1 MIGWEKRVLLRHYL
15 AQGVTKA
22 VIAERLGINRR
33 TINHWISKGDLDRD
47 VDATVP
53 RYGPRPA
60 VPTKLDP
67 FKPIIETRLKALP
80 ELSAVRLLEE
90 IRAAGYTG
98 GYTQLKEY
106 VRKIRPRETEA
117 VVRFETPPGHQ
128 AQVDFADFRLP
139 WGKRYAL
146 LVVLGY
152 SRLLW
157 LRFFARKDMAALLA
171 GLEQAFAFFGGVPR
185 ELLFDQMRSVITNDE
200 RLDGRRLVHNA
211 EFLRFSAHWSF
222 TPRACRPYRAKTK
235 GKVGR
240 PVSYVRGN
248 FFYGREFL
256 NDADLQMALRAWVV
270 EGIEPPP
277 SRYPRLSD
285 GTLVPADEVR
295 FPNIPGVRYTAQYN
309 HKFMNDFSVL
319 PPRHVP
325 GAEYG
330 VLVPQVDEDGNDM
343 AGVRSASLR
352 TATATFTGWNP
363 RAEGY
368 MEGFTCAIDGS
379 YFPFATKGAGRGDDP
394 RPSLEERYGTHAG
407 YVEAFREGAA
417 ELLQE
422 GFLLQE
428 DYDRLVAEAEQ
439 MDLGLPAERSGLRSS
454 KDAEGATPSSK
465 TSSGVTGN
473 RDARGSATSGASVC
487 CRWGARDETPSSRR
501 TNRRGLPAP
510 ARRDGFDVG
519 SSVGT
524 PGFEP
529 GTPCKKAEGVGFEP
543 TWACTRRF
551 SRPVH

>member
-15 AQGVTKA
+15 AQGLTKA

-33 TINHWISKGDLDRD
+33 TINRWISKGDLDRD

-60 VPTKLDP
+60 VPTKLDL

-185 ELLFDQMRSVITNDE
+185 ELLFDQMHSVITKDE

-211 EFLRFSAHWSF
+211 EFLRFSTHWSF

-235 GKVGR
+235 GKAWCSPDDR
-240 PVSYVRGN
+240 P
-248 FFYGREFL
+248 L
-256 NDADLQMALRAWVV
+256 A
-270 EGIEPPP
+270 
-277 SRYPRLSD
+277 
-285 GTLVPADEVR
+285 TLC
-295 FPNIPGVRYTAQYN
+295 
-309 HKFMNDFSVL
+309 H
-319 PPRHVP
+319 
-325 GAEYG
+325 
-330 VLVPQVDEDGNDM
+330 
-343 AGVRSASLR
+343 
-352 TATATFTGWNP
+352 
-363 RAEGY
+363 
-368 MEGFTCAIDGS
+368 
-379 YFPFATKGAGRGDDP
+379 
-394 RPSLEERYGTHAG
+394 
-407 YVEAFREGAA
+407 
-417 ELLQE
+417 
-422 GFLLQE
+422 
-428 DYDRLVAEAEQ
+428 
-439 MDLGLPAERSGLRSS
+439 
-454 KDAEGATPSSK
+454 
-465 TSSGVTGN
+465 
-473 RDARGSATSGASVC
+473 
-487 CRWGARDETPSSRR
+487 
-501 TNRRGLPAP
+501 RGLPSERGQAK
-510 ARRDGFDVG
+510 ALGDLIRSRR
-519 SSVGT
+519 
-524 PGFEP
+524 
-529 GTPCKKAEGVGFEP
+529 
-543 TWACTRRF
+543 
-551 SRPVH
+551 

>member
-1 MIGWEKRVLLRHYL
+1 MIGWEKRVLLRHHL
-15 AQGVTKA
+15 VQGLTKA

-33 TINHWISKGDLDRD
+33 TINRWISKGDLDRD

-157 LRFFARKDMAALLA
+157 LHFFARKDMVALLA

-185 ELLFDQMRSVITNDE
+185 ELLFDQMHSVITKDE

-235 GKVGR
+235 GLDLPRFRGR
-240 PVSYVRGN
+240 VS
-248 FFYGREFL
+248 
-256 NDADLQMALRAWVV
+256 
-270 EGIEPPP
+270 
-277 SRYPRLSD
+277 
-285 GTLVPADEVR
+285 DEV
-295 FPNIPGVRYTAQYN
+295 FKLSLSPGRG
-309 HKFMNDFSVL
+309 KL
-319 PPRHVP
+319 PPRS
-325 GAEYG
+325 GG
-330 VLVPQVDEDGNDM
+330 VEHSDARDRRLY
-343 AGVRSASLR
+343 VRIRNRLTR
-352 TATATFTGWNP
+352 
-363 RAEGY
+363 
-368 MEGFTCAIDGS
+368 I
-379 YFPFATKGAGRGDDP
+379 
-394 RPSLEERYGTHAG
+394 RP
-407 YVEAFREGAA
+407 
-417 ELLQE
+417 
-422 GFLLQE
+422 
-428 DYDRLVAEAEQ
+428 
-439 MDLGLPAERSGLRSS
+439 
-454 KDAEGATPSSK
+454 ATPLSE
-465 TSSGVTGN
+465 
-473 RDARGSATSGASVC
+473 RLDARS
-487 CRWGARDETPSSRR
+487 
-501 TNRRGLPAP
+501 
-510 ARRDGFDVG
+510 
-519 SSVGT
+519 
-524 PGFEP
+524 
-529 GTPCKKAEGVGFEP
+529 
-543 TWACTRRF
+543 
-551 SRPVH
+551 